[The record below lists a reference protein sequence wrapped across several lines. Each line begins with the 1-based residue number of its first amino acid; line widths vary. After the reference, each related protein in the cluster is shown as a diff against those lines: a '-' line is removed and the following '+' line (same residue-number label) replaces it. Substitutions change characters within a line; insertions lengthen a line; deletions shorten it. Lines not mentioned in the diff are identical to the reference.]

1 MDLQDNR
8 NNKRKWKNRDVISS
22 LEFALTGIFTAFKE
36 EKNMRSHVLS
46 AVAAIIAGLIF
57 RISAT
62 EWLFLLLSIF
72 LVISFE
78 IMNSAVENVVDL
90 ASDYHFSMRAKNAKD
105 MAAGAV
111 LVVSVFAVITGL
123 IIFLPK
129 LWDIIF

>member
-1 MDLQDNR
+1 MDLQDNK

-46 AVAAIIAGLIF
+46 AMAAIIAGLIF

-72 LVISFE
+72 LVIAFE

-111 LVVSVFAVITGL
+111 LVVSGFAVITGL

>member
-1 MDLQDNR
+1 MDLQDNK

-22 LEFALTGIFTAFKE
+22 LEFALTGIFTPFKE

-72 LVISFE
+72 LVIAFE

-105 MAAGAV
+105 MAAGKV
-111 LVVSVFAVITGL
+111 LVVSGFAVITGL

>member
-1 MDLQDNR
+1 MDLQDNKK
-8 NNKRKWKNRDVISS
+8 NKRKWKNRDVISS
-22 LEFALTGIFTAFKE
+22 LEFALTGILTAFKE

-72 LVISFE
+72 LVIAFE

-111 LVVSVFAVITGL
+111 LVFSD
-123 IIFLPK
+123 FLPK

>member
-1 MDLQDNR
+1 MDLQDNN

-46 AVAAIIAGLIF
+46 ALAAIIAGLIF
-57 RISAT
+57 RISTT

-72 LVISFE
+72 LVIAFE